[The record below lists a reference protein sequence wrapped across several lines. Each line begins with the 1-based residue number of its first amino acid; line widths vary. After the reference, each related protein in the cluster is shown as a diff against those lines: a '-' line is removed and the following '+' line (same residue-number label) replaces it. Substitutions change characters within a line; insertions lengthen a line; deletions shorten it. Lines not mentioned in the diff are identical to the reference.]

1 MPRAP
6 DLNPP
11 ASFAAALWGLRPPSG
26 PHFPMSAD
34 KTKEGATMI
43 PKKEENGEKYAT
55 ATTEAEFHEALN
67 RGLAVELTRELAEQI
82 GVPMNEDV
90 GTVAE
95 IDQARHD
102 RHD

>member
-1 MPRAP
+1 
-6 DLNPP
+6 
-11 ASFAAALWGLRPPSG
+11 
-26 PHFPMSAD
+26 
-34 KTKEGATMI
+34 MI
-43 PKKEENGEKYAT
+43 PKKDENGEKYISVE
-55 ATTEAEFHEALN
+55 TEAEFHEALN
-67 RGLAVELTRELAEQI
+67 RGLVVELTRELAERI

>member
-1 MPRAP
+1 M
-6 DLNPP
+6 
-11 ASFAAALWGLRPPSG
+11 
-26 PHFPMSAD
+26 MQ
-34 KTKEGATMI
+34 E
-43 PKKEENGEKYAT
+43 KEEYGEKYAT

-67 RGLAVELTRELAEQI
+67 RGLAVELTWELGEQI
-82 GVPMNEDV
+82 GLMVEDV

>member
-1 MPRAP
+1 MKRE
-6 DLNPP
+6 
-11 ASFAAALWGLRPPSG
+11 R
-26 PHFPMSAD
+26 
-34 KTKEGATMI
+34 
-43 PKKEENGEKYAT
+43 EENGEKYT
-55 ATTEAEFHEALN
+55 SVETEAEFHEALN

-95 IDQARHD
+95 IDQARYD

>member
-1 MPRAP
+1 MIREK
-6 DLNPP
+6 N
-11 ASFAAALWGLRPPSG
+11 
-26 PHFPMSAD
+26 
-34 KTKEGATMI
+34 EG
-43 PKKEENGEKYAT
+43 GEKYLSVE
-55 ATTEAEFHEALN
+55 TEDDFHEALN
-67 RGLAVELTRELAEQI
+67 RGLAVELTWELAERI

>member
-11 ASFAAALWGLRPPSG
+11 ASSVAAPWRGQLR
-26 PHFPMSAD
+26 
-34 KTKEGATMI
+34 EGGTMI
-43 PKKEENGEKYAT
+43 QKKEENGEKYAT

-67 RGLAVELTRELAEQI
+67 RGYAVELTRELAERI